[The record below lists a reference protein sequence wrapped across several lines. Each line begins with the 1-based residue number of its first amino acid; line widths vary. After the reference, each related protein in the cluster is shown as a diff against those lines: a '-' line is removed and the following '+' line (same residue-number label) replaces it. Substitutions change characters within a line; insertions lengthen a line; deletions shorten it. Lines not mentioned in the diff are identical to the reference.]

1 MPRYFATPALKY
13 AMLALRN
20 AKSMRQNT
28 ASVVLK
34 SVVPARRNAEKW
46 LENMRNNFVKILAV
60 KSARVLFL

>member
-13 AMLALRN
+13 AMLARRN

-28 ASVVLK
+28 ASGALK

-60 KSARVLFL
+60 NSARVLFL